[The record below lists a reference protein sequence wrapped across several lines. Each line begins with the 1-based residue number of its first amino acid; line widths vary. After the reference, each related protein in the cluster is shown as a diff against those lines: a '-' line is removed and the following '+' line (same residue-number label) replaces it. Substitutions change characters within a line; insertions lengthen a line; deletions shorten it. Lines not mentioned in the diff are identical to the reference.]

1 MSNDSNPPHVPPP
14 PQIQPSRSNTGLIV
28 IIVAAV
34 VAIPVLLACVGVLIG
49 LLLPAVQAA
58 REAARRMECSNNMKQ
73 IALALHNYQS
83 EYRTLPPVYTTD
95 PNGQPLHSWRTL
107 ILPYMDQ
114 GALYSRIDLSLP
126 WDDPANQFLAD
137 AAIATYSCPSALMD
151 PTHTTYMAVVHPAGV
166 FPGAQPVKFADVTDG
181 TSNTLLVVETDPSL
195 AVPWYRPQDTDLPT
209 VLNSMA
215 SGDSSRHT
223 GGFNVSMADGSVR
236 FISDEIDGGTL
247 EAMVTKDQGESVGY

>member
-1 MSNDSNPPHVPPP
+1 MSNDSNPTHVPPP
-14 PQIQPSRSNTGLIV
+14 PQIQPPRSNTGLIV

-73 IALALHNYQS
+73 IALALHNYESKYQS
-83 EYRTLPPVYTTD
+83 FPPVYTTD
-95 PNGQPLHSWRTL
+95 SNGQPLHSWRTL
-107 ILPYMDQ
+107 ILPFMEQ
-114 GALYSRIDLSLP
+114 GAVYSQIDLSLP
-126 WDDPANQFLAD
+126 WDDPANQFLAGT
-137 AAIATYSCPSALMD
+137 AISEYSCPSAAVE
-151 PTHTTYMAVVHPAGV
+151 PTRTTYMAVVHPAGI
-166 FPGAQPVKFADVTDG
+166 FSGAQGVKFSQITDG

-195 AVPWYRPQDTDLPT
+195 AVPWYQPQDTDLPT
-209 VLNSMA
+209 VLSSMA

-236 FISDEIDGGTL
+236 FLTDEIDGGTL
-247 EAMVTKDQGESVGY
+247 EAIVTKDQGEPVGL